1 MLTTQALIDAALA
14 RGLRERLPGEWWRDA
29 IACPRC
35 YKTGTH
41 YYSPE
46 ENVNICN
53 ACLFESVPPWCT
65 VEVYI
70 GPDLTAPANL
80 YELLRFADAIS
91 DFDVDIMADC
101 ENGPEH
107 FSATL
112 YTDAD
117 KETGESKI
125 HKGYGPDRSTA
136 VLAACA
142 KALGLEGAG

>member
-14 RGLRERLPGEWWRDA
+14 RGLREKLPKEWFDERYSCP
-29 IACPRC
+29 ACHSLFKILVSGTNCPNCCIRGQHEGDFPKF
-35 YKTGTH
+35 YK
-41 YYSPE
+41 
-46 ENVNICN
+46 
-53 ACLFESVPPWCT
+53 
-65 VEVYI
+65 YI

-136 VLAACA
+136 VLATCA

>member
-14 RGLRERLPGEWWRDA
+14 CGLRERLPGEWWRDA

-80 YELLRFADAIS
+80 YELMQFADAVFWAMIIYFE
-91 DFDVDIMADC
+91 D
-101 ENGPEH
+101 GPIGCKVLAWPG
-107 FSATL
+107 SASTEIL
-112 YTDAD
+112 T
-117 KETGESKI
+117 K
-125 HKGYGPDRSTA
+125 GPDRTTA
-136 VLAACA
+136 VLATCA